1 MRYDRTI
8 IAKNGREIHLR
19 NTDAFDGNAIQEL
32 FQLTHGE
39 TDYLLSYP
47 DENKHDLE
55 ERSRFGG
62 EGGKPERYRAARPGR
77 Q

>member
-19 NTDAFDGNAIQEL
+19 NADAFDGNAIQEL

-39 TDYLLSYP
+39 TDY
-47 DENKHDLE
+47 
-55 ERSRFGG
+55 
-62 EGGKPERYRAARPGR
+62 
-77 Q
+77 